1 MFFIIESYKSAAQL
15 CVAGGVKYYTK
26 QNYRDWMGTQLFPEQ
41 KLFMQLASSERISS
55 MANYPSLVTSV
66 TSLTSPGDCCLGRKD
81 EDESKL
87 LHKEMKGN
95 SKRSEICE
103 MAKLRN
109 SSNDKS
115 AHVT

>member
-15 CVAGGVKYYTK
+15 CVAGVKHYTK
-26 QNYRDWMGTQLFPEQ
+26 QSYRDWIGTQLFPEQ

-66 TSLTSPGDCCLGRKD
+66 MSLTSPGDCYLGRKD

-87 LHKEMKGN
+87 LHKELKGILN
-95 SKRSEICE
+95 ALKSVKWQ
-103 MAKLRN
+103 
-109 SSNDKS
+109 SSGTLQITS
-115 AHVT
+115 QLI